1 MNTRLVELNK
11 IHANKKNPRTISADK
26 FKKLI
31 NSLLSLPKM
40 LEIRPIAIDGKGVSL
55 GGNMRLRALNE
66 IAKMSAD
73 ELSKRLD
80 TIRDVKKKT
89 AEERKSL
96 LDYWVKWAANPVAP
110 IADASTLTPA
120 EQKEFIIKDN
130 GDFGQWDYDA
140 LANEWDA
147 DDLNDWGVDVWQNK
161 EVDEVFNAGSA
172 TATETPANGSALSPE
187 AAEILAN
194 EQDND
199 APVSPFRGTGRGSFG
214 RESRR
219 YALHQLY
226 SSRQPPSRS
235 AHYPASLDGS
245 SCNTLR
251 GIGRQRSVRNS
262 TTCGRCRMPPVSSCR
277 FRGRRAYAG

>member
-11 IHANKKNPRTISADK
+11 VHANKKNPRSISADK

-40 LEIRPIAIDGKGVSL
+40 LEIRPIAVDGKGVSL

-66 IAKMSAD
+66 IAKMSAA

-80 TIRDVKKKT
+80 TIRDVKKKK
-89 AEERKSL
+89 ADERKAL
-96 LDYWVKWAANPVAP
+96 IDYWVKWLSNPVVTVV
-110 IADASTLTPA
+110 DASTLTPA

-161 EVDEVFNAGSA
+161 EVEEVFNAGFS
-172 TATETPANGSALSPE
+172 TTTETNANGSALSPE

-199 APVSPFRGTGRGSFG
+199 NPVDFGGNLPAELQGVDLNPENLPKIQGTDETPFERIIIV
-214 RESRR
+214 
-219 YALHQLY
+219 Y
-226 SSRQPPSRS
+226 SKDRKGEICSLLGLPDINKVVYHLDEILGE
-235 AHYPASLDGS
+235 AHPTATDDEE
-245 SCNTLR
+245 
-251 GIGRQRSVRNS
+251 
-262 TTCGRCRMPPVSSCR
+262 
-277 FRGRRAYAG
+277 

>member
-11 IHANKKNPRTISADK
+11 VHANKKNPRSISADK

-40 LEIRPIAIDGKGVSL
+40 LEIRPIAVDGKGVSL

-66 IAKMSAD
+66 IAKMSAA

-89 AEERKSL
+89 EDERKAL
-96 LDYWVKWAANPVAP
+96 IDYWVKWLSNPVVTVV
-110 IADASTLTPA
+110 DASTLTPA

-161 EVDEVFNAGSA
+161 EVEEVFNAGFS
-172 TATETPANGSALSPE
+172 TTTETNANGSALSPE

-199 APVSPFRGTGRGSFG
+199 NPVNFGDNLPAELQGVDLNPENLPKIQGSDETPFERIIIV
-214 RESRR
+214 
-219 YALHQLY
+219 
-226 SSRQPPSRS
+226 
-235 AHYPASLDGS
+235 YPKERKGELLGLLGMADINKVVYHLDEILGE
-245 SCNTLR
+245 N
-251 GIGRQRSVRNS
+251 INS
-262 TTCGRCRMPPVSSCR
+262 IDTDEE
-277 FRGRRAYAG
+277 

>member
-11 IHANKKNPRTISADK
+11 VHANKKNPRSISADK

-40 LEIRPIAIDGKGVSL
+40 LEIRPIAVDGKGVSL

-66 IAKMSAD
+66 IAKMSAA

-80 TIRDVKKKT
+80 TIRDVKKKK
-89 AEERKSL
+89 ADERKAL
-96 LDYWVKWAANPVAP
+96 IDYWVKWLSNPVVTVV
-110 IADASTLTPA
+110 DASTLTPA

-161 EVDEVFNAGSA
+161 EVEEVFNAGFS
-172 TATETPANGSALSPE
+172 TTTETNANGSALSPE

-199 APVSPFRGTGRGSFG
+199 NPVNFGDNLPAELQGVDLNPENLPKIQGSDETPFERIIIV
-214 RESRR
+214 
-219 YALHQLY
+219 
-226 SSRQPPSRS
+226 
-235 AHYPASLDGS
+235 YPKERKGELLGLLGMADINKVVYHLDEILGE
-245 SCNTLR
+245 N
-251 GIGRQRSVRNS
+251 INS
-262 TTCGRCRMPPVSSCR
+262 IDTDEE
-277 FRGRRAYAG
+277 

>member
-11 IHANKKNPRTISADK
+11 VHANKKNPRTISADK

-40 LEIRPIAIDGKGVSL
+40 LEIRPIAVDGKGVSL

-80 TIRDVKKKT
+80 TIRDVKKKK
-89 AEERKSL
+89 AEERKAL
-96 LDYWVKWAANPVAP
+96 IDYWVKWLSNPVVTVV
-110 IADASTLTPA
+110 DVSTLTPA

-140 LANEWDA
+140 LANEWNA

-161 EVDEVFNAGSA
+161 EVDDVFNAGSA
-172 TATETPANGSALSPE
+172 PAPETPANGSALSPE

-199 APVSPFRGTGRGSFG
+199 KPVDFSGNLPSELQGVDLNPENLPKIQGSDETPFERIIIV
-214 RESRR
+214 
-219 YALHQLY
+219 
-226 SSRQPPSRS
+226 
-235 AHYPASLDGS
+235 YPKERKGELLGMLGMADINKVVYHLDEILGE
-245 SCNTLR
+245 N
-251 GIGRQRSVRNS
+251 INS
-262 TTCGRCRMPPVSSCR
+262 IDTDEE
-277 FRGRRAYAG
+277 

>member
-1 MNTRLVELNK
+1 MNTRLVELQQV
-11 IHANKKNPRTISADK
+11 HANKKNPRTISSDK

-40 LEIRPIAIDGKGVSL
+40 LEIRPIVVDGNGVSL

-80 TIRDVKKKT
+80 TIRDVKKKK
-89 AEERKSL
+89 AEERNAL
-96 LDYWVKWAANPVAP
+96 IDYWVKWLSNPVVTVV
-110 IADASTLTPA
+110 DASTLTPA

-140 LANEWDA
+140 LANEWNA

-172 TATETPANGSALSPE
+172 TATDTTANGSALSPE

-199 APVSPFRGTGRGSFG
+199 NPVDFSGNLPSELQGVDLNPENLPKIQGSDETPFERIIIVYPKERKGELLGLLGLADINKVVYHLDEILG
-214 RESRR
+214 ENI
-219 YALHQLY
+219 
-226 SSRQPPSRS
+226 SSIDTDEQ
-235 AHYPASLDGS
+235 
-245 SCNTLR
+245 
-251 GIGRQRSVRNS
+251 
-262 TTCGRCRMPPVSSCR
+262 
-277 FRGRRAYAG
+277 

>member
-1 MNTRLVELNK
+1 MD
-11 IHANKKNPRTISADK
+11 IHARTISADK

-110 IADASTLTPA
+110 IVDASTLTPA

-199 APVSPFRGTGRGSFG
+199 APVDFSSNLPSELQGVDLNPENLPKIQGSDETPFERIIIVYPKERKGELLGLLGMADINKVVYHLDEILGENITSIGTDEGEG
-214 RESRR
+214 
-219 YALHQLY
+219 
-226 SSRQPPSRS
+226 
-235 AHYPASLDGS
+235 
-245 SCNTLR
+245 
-251 GIGRQRSVRNS
+251 
-262 TTCGRCRMPPVSSCR
+262 
-277 FRGRRAYAG
+277 